1 MPLLGSKTGSAFH
14 SKCKLMFLWRP
25 TGPHYVPCLSSLTS
39 CYSPTPIL
47 MQPHCPPCF
56 SFGTLVTFLFLG
68 ICCRY
73 PMCLEC
79 SSPVKYLDNF
89 FTLFKSLLKFHPSN
103 DELYTSLSY
112 SILHLVIPLPT
123 LNPWHLGSLLTC
135 FIIFFF
141 GDNDT

>member
-79 SSPVKYLDNF
+79 SSPVKIFGQLLYSLQIF
-89 FTLFKSLLKFHPSN
+89 AQISPFQWWTLHLIVLFNTASCHSSSYPKSLAPW
-103 DELYTSLSY
+103 
-112 SILHLVIPLPT
+112 IPLN
-123 LNPWHLGSLLTC
+123 LFYYFLLWW
-135 FIIFFF
+135 
-141 GDNDT
+141 